1 MPKMIVSAIA
11 GLSILLLM
19 TACGGGLSKEECE
32 SKARSLTERLQQ
44 AQSEYSTQ
52 RALPRRGRGLRALR
66 ERRDVSDARGVAL
79 PRLRLQDRLLRL
91 VTRELE

>member
-19 TACGGGLSKEECE
+19 TAYGGGLSKEECE

-44 AQSEYSTQ
+44 AQSE
-52 RALPRRGRGLRALR
+52 
-66 ERRDVSDARGVAL
+66 SDARDIM
-79 PRLRLQDRLLRL
+79 RK
-91 VTRELE
+91 LEDLEDDCAKFF